1 MTKPNYY
8 SRRHFNKLPQ
18 YHSGPS
24 DQIKTWI
31 KDKLTF
37 ITKNVF
43 CIFWWPFLVLN
54 LQSTTVRSG
63 KFCKIFGNYLDQI
76 YWKYLNFCACPRP
89 HKYSALDL
97 TQLTANSQFTMATKK
112 RQNTLIS
119 ITFIHF
125 LIRCE
130 VPLCDIVSQKTIIII
145 LCFTLLQNF
154 ASKHECVTIFSLILL
169 LPTFLKFPLSCL
181 FLFCLSYLSYQLFSP
196 CPHCSL
202 CQCKITY

>member
-37 ITKNVF
+37 IIKNVF
-43 CIFWWPFLVLN
+43 CIFWPFLVLN

-76 YWKYLNFCACPRP
+76 YWKYLNFCACSRP

-97 TQLTANSQFTMATKK
+97 TQLTANSQFTMAAKK

-130 VPLCDIVSQKTIIII
+130 VPLCDIVSQKTITII
-145 LCFTLLQNF
+145 L
-154 ASKHECVTIFSLILL
+154 LILCYK
-169 LPTFLKFPLSCL
+169 TWICYNFFPLLYCFPPS
-181 FLFCLSYLSYQLFSP
+181 
-196 CPHCSL
+196 
-202 CQCKITY
+202 

>member
-8 SRRHFNKLPQ
+8 SRRHFIKLPQ
-18 YHSGPS
+18 YHSEPS

-89 HKYSALDL
+89 HKYPALDL
-97 TQLTANSQFTMATKK
+97 TQLTTNSQFTMAAKT
-112 RQNTLIS
+112 RQNALIS

-130 VPLCDIVSQKTIIII
+130 VPLCDIVFQKTIIII
-145 LCFTLLQNF
+145 L
-154 ASKHECVTIFSLILL
+154 LILYYK
-169 LPTFLKFPLSCL
+169 TWICYNFFPLLYCFPPS
-181 FLFCLSYLSYQLFSP
+181 
-196 CPHCSL
+196 
-202 CQCKITY
+202 

>member
-63 KFCKIFGNYLDQI
+63 KFCKILKLLGSDLLKISEFLCLSQTPQI
-76 YWKYLNFCACPRP
+76 LSSRP
-89 HKYSALDL
+89 HPADCKFTIHNGYQKETKHIDQHNFYSFSNQVWGSPVWHCIPENHYY
-97 TQLTANSQFTMATKK
+97 TS
-112 RQNTLIS
+112 
-119 ITFIHF
+119 H
-125 LIRCE
+125 
-130 VPLCDIVSQKTIIII
+130 
-145 LCFTLLQNF
+145 TLLQNMNVLQF
-154 ASKHECVTIFSLILL
+154 
-169 LPTFLKFPLSCL
+169 FPLFYCFPPS
-181 FLFCLSYLSYQLFSP
+181 
-196 CPHCSL
+196 
-202 CQCKITY
+202 